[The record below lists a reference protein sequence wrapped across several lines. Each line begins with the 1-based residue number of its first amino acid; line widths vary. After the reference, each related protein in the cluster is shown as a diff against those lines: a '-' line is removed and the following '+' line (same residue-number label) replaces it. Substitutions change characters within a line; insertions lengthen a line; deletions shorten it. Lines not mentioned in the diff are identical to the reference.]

1 MVCSHSSL
9 PPPFPAGVQG
19 RELAPA
25 SGTWFR
31 APSAGA
37 KDGTKGGLTVG
48 AEALGPFSWP
58 EGRQGEKARPLWP
71 PLLPKALL
79 AQPIQGTAGDPRHF
93 LPRELPS
100 LVGGGGRDPRAA
112 GWGRGRG
119 GLE

>member
-1 MVCSHSSL
+1 M
-9 PPPFPAGVQG
+9 
-19 RELAPA
+19 APA

-79 AQPIQGTAGDPRHF
+79 SAHPGNSRRPQAFPPR
-93 LPRELPS
+93 
-100 LVGGGGRDPRAA
+100 
-112 GWGRGRG
+112 
-119 GLE
+119 